1 MTNIQNDEIHQ
12 NNNERYTIHVPS
24 MVQNYRI
31 DKKKKIQTLIDF
43 TRVQIYLKEIEKITH
58 TSHRHYIDD

>member
-1 MTNIQNDEIHQ
+1 
-12 NNNERYTIHVPS
+12 

-31 DKKKKIQTLIDF
+31 NKKKIQTLIDF

-58 TSHRHYIDD
+58 ASHRHYIDD